1 MGLKVYIASI
11 TGNTEIRKQVQR
23 TMMIIEGMNAPFEAI
38 DITLRENAE
47 QREWMREHAKHDEHP
62 GPPLPPQFF
71 FDDTYLGDYLDFYD
85 AVEDNILPQFLHL
98 LPAETSSSAENSRET
113 SAGRSVEKGAVEEEE
128 GEGEDQA
135 EDEQEVEE
143 DEEELANIHRVP
155 DDDEVG
161 EALQDEQEEEE
172 HVEKESSREV
182 SEEKK
187 TEGEEEVGE
196 EEEAEEGEDEEEE
209 DEEVE
214 DVELE
219 DDEEE

>member
-113 SAGRSVEKGAVEEEE
+113 SAGRSVEKGAVEEE